1 MFNEANYLNI
11 VTNLIDWPVIENQS
25 EKRIGEI
32 IDVAI
37 HPTEGEL
44 TGIVIKTDAGE
55 KAALRADAFQIHLPL
70 KKVYANR
77 SSLLPG
83 SEIKEIFKKSV
94 TIYKGLLGCE
104 VMTRQGELLGRI
116 LSVYIN
122 LSGRRVFYRVFT
134 SWAAVFETASMKP
147 ISPITSLRILR
158 RTRYAQKEDFARCT
172 DSWIITLT
180 VDGRRARSA
189 A

>member
-37 HPTEGEL
+37 HPTKGEL

-134 SWAAVFETASMKP
+134 SWAAVLREQGFYLEAGVPYAYSRVKRRLIVPVKTP
-147 ISPITSLRILR
+147 TNYFDHSLTEGAGHHR
-158 RTRYAQKEDFARCT
+158 
-172 DSWIITLT
+172 
-180 VDGRRARSA
+180 
-189 A
+189 